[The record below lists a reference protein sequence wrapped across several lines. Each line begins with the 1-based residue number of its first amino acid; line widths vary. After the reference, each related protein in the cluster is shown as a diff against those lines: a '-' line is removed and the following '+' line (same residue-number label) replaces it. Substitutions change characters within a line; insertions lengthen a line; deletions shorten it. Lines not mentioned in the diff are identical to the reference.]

1 MIQIDDK
8 HLLMIEPT
16 GAPTE
21 PVIDDITRKLTAA
34 WRQRW
39 TSPFGY
45 RGFHSCT
52 GDGCLAASDNRD
64 HRVMGL
70 ETNSLCIHYVAQHRA
85 DVPQEMLDLIA
96 SWDIAGVEPS
106 LVELTG
112 RAEPESSRRPA
123 GGGWR

>member
-45 RGFHSCT
+45 RGWHGCT
-52 GDGCLAASDNRD
+52 GDGCQAASDNRD
-64 HRVMGL
+64 HQVMGL

-96 SWDIAGVEPS
+96 LWDIAGVEPTRS
-106 LVELTG
+106 EVTG
-112 RAEPESSRRPA
+112 RPDPDERPA
-123 GGGWR
+123 AGGWR